1 MIDRSFLEKVEEMAK
16 VEQFEIRGRQF
27 ASKQLHLV
35 KPATV
40 DPLSID
46 TLQGLVDYLT
56 ANKDGIDLAK
66 ATVHVE
72 SHLKVSVFG
81 DDALKETALQHLKH
95 NAKRFQAII
104 NREMQLKYTPRLLF
118 QLDLSLEKGDE
129 VMAILDKLP
138 PVDHGQP
145 DPA

>member
-1 MIDRSFLEKVEEMAK
+1 MSVDRLERVNSLLKRVIAESMFSVMQGDSVQPGFITVTNVAC
-16 VEQFEIRGRQF
+16 GRD
-27 ASKQLHLV
+27 LRD
-35 KPATV
+35 ATV
-40 DPLSID
+40 
-46 TLQGLVDYLT
+46 
-56 ANKDGIDLAK
+56 
-66 ATVHVE
+66 
-72 SHLKVSVFG
+72 KVSVFG
-81 DDALKETALQHLKH
+81 DDALKQTALQHLKH